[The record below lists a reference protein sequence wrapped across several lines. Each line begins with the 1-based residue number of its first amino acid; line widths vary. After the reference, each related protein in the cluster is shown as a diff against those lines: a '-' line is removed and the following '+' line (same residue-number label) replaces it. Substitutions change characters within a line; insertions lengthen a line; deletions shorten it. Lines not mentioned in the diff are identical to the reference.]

1 MLTPCEF
8 LHNNIG
14 KLEFGNP
21 NLTTVSYTHENIF
34 VAKTIFITL
43 WDLIEVD
50 FFSRIMIAHICFNFP
65 DKKI

>member
-1 MLTPCEF
+1 MLTPCKF

-14 KLEFGNP
+14 KLELGNP
-21 NLTTVSYTHENIF
+21 NLTTVSYTHDNIF

-50 FFSRIMIAHICFNFP
+50 FFQEL
-65 DKKI
+65 